1 MSQSGSKPFDISK
14 QVVVAAFEK
23 VRAKK
28 GAPGID
34 GVTVEQFAQDEK
46 NNLYKLWNR
55 MSSGSYFP
63 SSVRMVEI
71 PKDGGRGTRVL
82 GVPTVADRIA
92 QTVAVAYLEPVVEKL
107 FHADSYGYRPGR
119 SPLDAVATCRARC
132 WTHGWVLDL
141 DIEGF
146 FDNLD
151 HDLILKAV
159 AHHTTEKWILM
170 YVQRW
175 LCAPLALPDE
185 TLTSRDRGS
194 PQGASISPLLANL
207 FMHYAFD
214 TWMAREFPDVPFE
227 RFVDDVIVHCVS
239 EQQAVRMRAAI
250 AARLAECGGL
260 RLHPTKTR
268 IVYCK
273 MTGRH
278 GRHEQVTFDFLGFTF
293 KPRAAKRKN
302 GIMFTTFSP
311 GISRKAATSIRQ
323 QIRRMRFHLRSD
335 LSFAEIARWINSR
348 AGAWAAYYGRF
359 CPSETVS
366 VLFHID
372 RYLVRWARR
381 KYKHLRRAPRRAART
396 LAEIKRSRPG
406 LLAHWRWET
415 LQRVHRTAAARAG

>member
-1 MSQSGSKPFDISK
+1 MGQPGPKPFEISK

-23 VRAKK
+23 VRSKK
-28 GAPGID
+28 GAPGVD
-34 GVTVEQFAQDEK
+34 GVTVEQFGQDLR

-63 SSVRMVEI
+63 SPVRMVEI

-82 GVPTVADRIA
+82 GVPTVADRTA
-92 QTVAVAYLEPVVEKL
+92 QTVAVAYLEPLVEQV
-107 FHADSYGYRPGR
+107 FHPDSYGFRPGR
-119 SPLDAVATCRARC
+119 SPLDAVAVCRARC
-132 WTHGWVLDL
+132 WKYAWVLDL

-159 AHHTTEKWILM
+159 AHHTEDKWILM

-175 LCAPLALPDE
+175 LCAPLAQPDG
-185 TLTSRDRGS
+185 TLASRGRGS

-214 TWMAREFPDVPFE
+214 AWMAREFPQVPFE

-239 EQQAVRMRAAI
+239 EQQARRLREAI
-250 AARLAECGGL
+250 AQRLGECGGL

-273 MTGRH
+273 NSDRH
-278 GRHEQVTFDFLGFTF
+278 GPHGQVSFDFLGYTF
-293 KPRAAKRKN
+293 KPRSAVAKD
-302 GIMFTTFSP
+302 GSTFTAFSP
-311 GISRKAATSIRQ
+311 AISGKAATSIRH

-335 LSFAEIARWINSR
+335 LSFNDIAKMINTK

-359 CPSETVS
+359 RPSETAR

-381 KYKHLRRAPRRAART
+381 KYKHLRRAPRRAAET
-396 LAEIKRSRPG
+396 LAEIKRTRPG
-406 LLAHWRWET
+406 LLAHWRWELT
-415 LQRVHRTAAARAG
+415 TRAAAARTG

>member
-1 MSQSGSKPFDISK
+1 MNQPGSKPFEISK
-14 QVVVAAFEK
+14 QVVVTAFEK
-23 VRAKK
+23 VRDKK

-34 GVTVEQFAQDEK
+34 GVTVEQFAQDRK

-63 SSVRMVEI
+63 GPVRMVEI

-92 QTVAVAYLEPVVEKL
+92 QTVAVAYLEPVVEPL

-132 WTHGWVLDL
+132 FSHGWVLDL

-159 AHHTTEKWILM
+159 AHHTTEKWLLM

-175 LCAPLALPDE
+175 LSAPLAQSDG
-185 TLTSRDRGS
+185 TLTHRDRGS

-214 TWMAREFPDVPFE
+214 TWMAREFSDVPFE

-239 EQQAVRMRAAI
+239 QQQAMRVRDAI

-273 MTGRH
+273 MSGRH
-278 GRHEQVTFDFLGFTF
+278 GSH
-293 KPRAAKRKN
+293 
-302 GIMFTTFSP
+302 
-311 GISRKAATSIRQ
+311 
-323 QIRRMRFHLRSD
+323 
-335 LSFAEIARWINSR
+335 
-348 AGAWAAYYGRF
+348 
-359 CPSETVS
+359 
-366 VLFHID
+366 
-372 RYLVRWARR
+372 
-381 KYKHLRRAPRRAART
+381 
-396 LAEIKRSRPG
+396 
-406 LLAHWRWET
+406 
-415 LQRVHRTAAARAG
+415 

>member
-1 MSQSGSKPFDISK
+1 MNQPGSKSFDISK
-14 QVVVAAFEK
+14 RVVVAAFEK
-23 VRAKK
+23 VRDKK
-28 GAPGID
+28 GAPGSD
-34 GVTVEQFAQDEK
+34 GVTVEQFAQDQK

-63 SSVRMVEI
+63 APVRMVEI
-71 PKDGGRGTRVL
+71 PKDGGRGVRVL
-82 GVPTVADRIA
+82 GVPAVVDRIA

-107 FHADSYGYRPGR
+107 FHPDSYGYRPGR
-119 SPLDAVATCRARC
+119 SPLDAVATCRTRC

-151 HDLILKAV
+151 HELVLKAV
-159 AHHTTEKWILM
+159 AHHTTEKWILT

-175 LCAPLALPDE
+175 LSAPLAQPDG
-185 TLTSRDRGS
+185 TLTRRDRGS

-214 TWMAREFPDVPFE
+214 TWMAREFPHVPFE

-260 RLHPTKTR
+260 RLHPAKTR

-273 MTGRH
+273 KSGRH
-278 GRHEQVTFDFLGFTF
+278 GSHEQVTFDFLGFTF
-293 KPRAAKRKN
+293 KPRAARRKN
-302 GIMFTTFSP
+302 GTMFTTFSP
-311 GISRKAATSIRQ
+311 AISRKAATSIRQ
-323 QIRRMRFHLRSD
+323 QIRRTRFHLRSD
-335 LSFAEIARWINSR
+335 LSFADIARMINSR

-359 CPSETVS
+359 CPSETVN

-381 KYKHLRRAPRRAART
+381 KYKHLRRAPRRAARI
-396 LAEIKRSRPG
+396 LAGIKKSRPG

-415 LQRVHRTAAARAG
+415 MQRAAAARAG